1 MLQHIAHLLLTQK
14 EIAPCN
20 VSYSFSNLCFVV
32 SCIAVFICVEIVNAR
47 SAVSLLTS
55 DSPDK
60 FPTGRDKLGRTTGK
74 YTTPLNQTTH
84 ATNLRQSAQH
94 VCFQTL
100 RFRIAAKVLS

>member
-1 MLQHIAHLLLTQK
+1 MLQHIAHLLLKQK

-74 YTTPLNQTTH
+74 YTTPLNQPPMQRIC
-84 ATNLRQSAQH
+84 ANLRSTSAFKLC
-94 VCFQTL
+94 VF
-100 RFRIAAKVLS
+100 V

>member
-1 MLQHIAHLLLTQK
+1 MLQHIAHLLLKQK

-55 DSPDK
+55 D
-60 FPTGRDKLGRTTGK
+60 TTGK

-84 ATNLRQSAQH
+84 ATNLRQPAQH
-94 VCFQTL
+94 IRFQTL
-100 RFRIAAKVLS
+100 RLRIAAKVMS

>member
-1 MLQHIAHLLLTQK
+1 MLQHIAHLLHKQK

-60 FPTGRDKLGRTTGK
+60 SGRTTGK
-74 YTTPLNQTTH
+74 YTTPLNQPPH

-94 VCFQTL
+94 IRFQTL
-100 RFRIAAKVLS
+100 RLRIAAKVML

>member
-1 MLQHIAHLLLTQK
+1 MFLI
-14 EIAPCN
+14 
-20 VSYSFSNLCFVV
+20 VSATYVFVV

-84 ATNLRQSAQH
+84 ATNLPQSAQH
-94 VCFQTL
+94 IRSQTL
-100 RFRIAAKVLS
+100 RFRKTAKILS